1 MLDALRNAWKIPDLR
16 KRIKYTAL
24 MLLLFRLGSFV
35 PVPRINPAAVREMIE
50 KGALLGFF
58 DIIAG
63 GALKQFSVFAMSIT
77 PYINA
82 SIIVQLLTIVIP
94 RWEELAKEGE
104 AGRKILAQ
112 YTRYGAVIWP
122 NQATGL
128 SIGFRSALKPG
139 ILSNIVVIVSLQQ

>member
-16 KRIKYTAL
+16 KRLKYTAL
-24 MLLLFRLGSFV
+24 MLMLFRLGTFV
-35 PVPRINPAAVREMIE
+35 PVPRIDPAAVREMIE

-112 YTRYGAVIWP
+112 YTRYGAVILGLI
-122 NQATGL
+122 QATGL
-128 SIGFRSALKPG
+128 P
-139 ILSNIVVIVSLQQ
+139 

>member
-24 MLLLFRLGSFV
+24 MLILFRIGTFV
-35 PVPRINPAAVREMIE
+35 PVPRMDPNAVRAMIE

-63 GALKQFSVFAMSIT
+63 GAFKQFSVFAMSIT

-94 RWEELAKEGE
+94 
-104 AGRKILAQ
+104 AGKSWLRKGSRAENSCTVYQ
-112 YTRYGAVIWP
+112 IWCS
-122 NQATGL
+122 N
-128 SIGFRSALKPG
+128 SRSNP
-139 ILSNIVVIVSLQQ
+139 SYRPFHRF